1 MMLFPTW
8 TERICKEVEFVLSL
22 QEIQEI
28 VAVNEA
34 AGDLDEEDAME
45 GVEIHQ
51 VQKQTT
57 DL

>member
-1 MMLFPTW
+1 M
-8 TERICKEVEFVLSL
+8 
-22 QEIQEI
+22 
-28 VAVNEA
+28 
-34 AGDLDEEDAME
+34 GDLDEEDAME